1 MNAISELYQSL
12 DREVG
17 KVIVGQKTAL
27 RLIVVALVSEGHV
40 LLEGVPGLAKTTIVR
55 ALSAALGLEFRRLQ
69 FTPDLMPSDVIGTQ
83 IFDFQQGKFHLVQG
97 PVFTNI
103 LLADEINRS
112 PAKTQSALLEAMQER
127 QVSIEGTAK
136 HLPQPFLVIATEN
149 PVEYEGTY
157 PLPEAQLD
165 RFLFKILLDYPSA
178 EEELTILKQHRGDNA
193 GLSELLGSVDKVA
206 DADVL
211 RQAKEESMSVSIQPA
226 ISKYI
231 IEIVRRTRNDENIQ
245 LGGSPRASLYLQVAA
260 RTLAAL
266 EGRDYVIPDDVK
278 ELVFPVLRHRILLTA
293 SSEVEGLGADEVLR
307 VVVNSVPV
315 PR

>member
-193 GLSELLGSVDKVA
+193 GLSELLRSVDKVA

-231 IEIVRRTRNDENIQ
+231 IEIVRRTRDDENIQ

>member
-266 EGRDYVIPDDVK
+266 EGRDSVIPDDVK